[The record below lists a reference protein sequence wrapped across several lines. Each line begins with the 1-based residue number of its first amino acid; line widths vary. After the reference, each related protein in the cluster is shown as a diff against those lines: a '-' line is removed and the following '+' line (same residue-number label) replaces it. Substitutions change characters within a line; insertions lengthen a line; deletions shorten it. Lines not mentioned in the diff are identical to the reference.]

1 MRKFLTLIVITTF
14 AMSVFAQS
22 PQKMSYQCVIRNAS
36 GVLVT
41 NHAVGIKISILQG
54 SATGTVV
61 FSETC
66 SPVPQTNA
74 NGLLSIEIGSGTP
87 AVGSFA
93 SIDWAAGPYFLK
105 TETDPAGGTN
115 YTIAGTSQLLSVPYA
130 LYAKTAAN
138 AFSGNYNDLSNKPLL
153 FDGTWV
159 SLNGKPT
166 LAVVAT
172 SGKFAD
178 LSSRPSTLAG
188 YEITDG
194 MSTSHAANAITTAN
208 ISNWN
213 TAFGWGNHAS
223 MGYVPGKITL
233 TINGTAFDLSAN
245 RSWNVGT
252 VTSVGLTLP
261 NIFSVSGSPVTAGG
275 TLTATLA
282 LQPANR
288 VFATHP
294 SLAGPPSF
302 RALVVTDIPDL
313 SWSKITSGKPTTLT
327 GYGITDAV
335 DMTGDQTITGIK
347 TFSRDLIVNGITLG
361 KGSGAISTNTAIGD
375 HALFSNTTGTGNT
388 ANGYHALRNNTT
400 GNYNTANGY
409 NALYSNSTGHQNT
422 ANGFLALYSN
432 TTGYD
437 NTANGHRALNSNTTG
452 NFNTAIGFQALL
464 SNTTGYYNTAIGA
477 SSLDYNTTG
486 YQNTA
491 IGCGALHFNS
501 TGYYNTAIGMN
512 ALYYNITGNNN
523 TANGADALSFNTT
536 GIHNTAN
543 GAGVLHWNTSG
554 SENTAIGSGA
564 LYRNSTGTNNTAN
577 GYNALSLNTTG
588 YDNTANGADALRNNT
603 TGYGNIANG
612 SGVLIANTTG
622 YYNTAIGSGALL
634 ANTTGYFNTANGS
647 GAIMGNTTGI
657 ENTAIGSGALI
668 VNTTGDYNTA
678 LGAIADVASGNLS
691 NATAIGYCAKVNAS
705 NKVRIGNTDVVVIEG
720 QVNWSVGSDIRL
732 KDNVEY
738 SDKLGLEFVNGLK
751 TATFTYKNDSEKRHH
766 DGLIAQD
773 VKETL
778 SRLGLNF
785 SGIVESDN
793 DEKTLNLS
801 YAEFVIPLINSVKE
815 LSSKNQEQ
823 EKQIEN
829 QQKRI
834 DKLEALVNNLSSGQI
849 VQNNK

>member
-1 MRKFLTLIVITTF
+1 LKTEKHQKYNAMKKLFILIVITAF
-14 AMSVFAQS
+14 AISVFAQS
-22 PQKMSYQCVIRNAS
+22 PQKMSYQCVVRNTS

-61 FSETC
+61 FSETY

-87 AVGSFA
+87 VVGSFA
-93 SIDWAAGPYFLK
+93 SIDWAFGPYFLK
-105 TETDPAGGTN
+105 IESDPAGGTT

-138 AFSGNYNDLSNKPLL
+138 GFSGNYNDLSDKPLI

-159 SLNGKPT
+159 SLSGKPT
-166 LAVVAT
+166 LAMVAT

-178 LSSRPSTLAG
+178 LSSRPTTLAG

-233 TINGTAFDLSAN
+233 SINGTAFDLSAN

-252 VTSVGLTLP
+252 VTSVGLSLP

-302 RALVVTDIPDL
+302 RSLVATDIPALD
-313 SWSKITSGKPTTLT
+313 WNKITTGKPTSLT

-335 DMTGDQTITGIK
+335 AMTGDQTITGIK
-347 TFSRDLIVNGITLG
+347 TFSSDLIISGITVG
-361 KGSGAISTNTAIGD
+361 RGNNAISSNTAIGD
-375 HALFSNTTGTGNT
+375 HALFSNTTG
-388 ANGYHALRNNTT
+388 Y
-400 GNYNTANGY
+400 YNTANGY
-409 NALYSNSTGHQNT
+409 STLNKNTTGYENT
-422 ANGFLALYSN
+422 ANGHNALYSN
-432 TTGYD
+432 TTGFY
-437 NTANGHRALNSNTTG
+437 NTANGAYTLNNNTTG
-452 NFNTAIGFQALL
+452 TQNTANGYCALYENTTGSQNTANGYSAL
-464 SNTTGYYNTAIGA
+464 NKNTTGYANTANGFNA
-477 SSLDYNTTG
+477 LYYNTTG
-486 YQNTA
+486 YINTA
-491 IGCGALHFNS
+491 NGFD
-501 TGYYNTAIGMN
+501 
-512 ALYYNITGNNN
+512 ALYYNTTGKGN
-523 TANGADALSFNTT
+523 TANGYAAIYSNTI
-536 GIHNTAN
+536 GYN
-543 GAGVLHWNTSG
+543 
-554 SENTAIGSGA
+554 NTAIGSSA
-564 LYRNSTGTNNTAN
+564 LTYNTE
-577 GYNALSLNTTG
+577 G

-612 SGVLIANTTG
+612 ANALKYNTTG
-622 YYNTAIGSGALL
+622 YYNTANGADALL
-634 ANTTGYFNTANGS
+634 VNTTGYFNTANGS
-647 GAIMGNTTGI
+647 GALSVNTTGI

-668 VNTTGDYNTA
+668 VNTTGNYNTV

-691 NATAIGYCAKVNAS
+691 NATAIGYDAKVNAS

-720 QVNWSVGSDIRL
+720 QVNWSVGSDLRL
-732 KDNVEY
+732 KDNIEY

-785 SGIVESDN
+785 SGIVESEN
-793 DEKTLNLS
+793 DEKILNLS

-815 LSSKNQEQ
+815 LSRQNQEQ
-823 EKQIEN
+823 QKLIEY
-829 QQKRI
+829 QEERI
-834 DKLEALVNNLSSGQI
+834 NKLETLVNNLPSGQI
-849 VQNNK
+849 V